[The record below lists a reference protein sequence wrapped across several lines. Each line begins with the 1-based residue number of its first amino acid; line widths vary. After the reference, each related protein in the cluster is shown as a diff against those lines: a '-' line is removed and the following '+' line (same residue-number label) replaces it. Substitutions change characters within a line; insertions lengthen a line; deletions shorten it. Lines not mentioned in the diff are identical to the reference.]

1 MMNQGH
7 EPEIVNQME
16 GVMDMEDD
24 GEYQEEDEEEIDDP
38 NAQQV
43 AMDRQ
48 GEHLIDE
55 NDNIPPDGYQPG
67 DMIDEDQLDE
77 YGPVDDVEEAD
88 QQVQMMNAR

>member
-1 MMNQGH
+1 M
-7 EPEIVNQME
+7 
-16 GVMDMEDD
+16 
-24 GEYQEEDEEEIDDP
+24 
-38 NAQQV
+38 

-55 NDNIPPDGYQPG
+55 NDHIPPDGYQPG
-67 DMIDEDQLDE
+67 DMIDEDQLDDE